1 MIDIETLKTRGVQID
16 LFSYRGIEVPL
27 YEDVSGRQVVAIWN
41 NRLYELGYFNTT
53 YQDDLKLIIDDDLD
67 TISRFEEYPNLYGS
81 KLEYF
86 QNKDNRDVRL
96 FYRGRLL
103 KVWLDPLDLSI
114 ILEES
119 IELLNL
125 EFSKRTI

>member
-1 MIDIETLKTRGVQID
+1 MIDIEALKTRGVQID

-103 KVWLDPLDLSI
+103 KVWLAPLDLSI
-114 ILEES
+114 ILKES

-125 EFSKRTI
+125 ELSKRTI

>member
-103 KVWLDPLDLSI
+103 KVWLDPLDLSM
-114 ILEES
+114 ILKES

>member
-114 ILEES
+114 ILKES

-125 EFSKRTI
+125 ESSKRTI

>member
-53 YQDDLKLIIDDDLD
+53 YQDDLKLIIDDGLD

-103 KVWLDPLDLSI
+103 KVWLDPLDLSM

-125 EFSKRTI
+125 ESSKRTI

>member
-86 QNKDNRDVRL
+86 QNKDNRDIRL

-114 ILEES
+114 ILEEA